1 MAMKKYHK
9 WADIKKRHDTP
20 KQIEESRKWAE
31 NEVLKM
37 NLREVRRL
45 AGKTQ
50 VDVSKAAKMTQGEV
64 SSFEMREDHLVSTL
78 RRIITALGG
87 ELEITARF
95 GDKSVRLH
103 GV

>member
-1 MAMKKYHK
+1 MKKYQT
-9 WADIKKRHDTP
+9 WTEFKKENLTP
-20 KQIEESRKWAE
+20 KQIEESRKRAE
-31 NEVLKM
+31 KEVLKM
-37 NLREVRRL
+37 NLREVRKL

-50 VDVSKAAKMTQGEV
+50 LQLSQAAKMSQGEV
-64 SSFEMREDHLVSTL
+64 SLYEKREDHLVSTL
-78 RRIITALGG
+78 ARIIKALGG